1 MAGMSAVHCDR
12 ESPCWECQQSIMVGE
27 SRWQEFQQSIMAGS
41 HNGRNASPW
50 SYHIYSQETETDV
63 GIQLIFSSLFSP
75 RTLIILFF
83 PVKTSLETLGDQRSA
98 QVDNEDEL
106 SLIIVSG

>member
-1 MAGMSAVHCDR
+1 MARML
-12 ESPCWECQQSIMVGE
+12 
-27 SRWQEFQQSIMAGS
+27 
-41 HNGRNASPW
+41 SPW
-50 SYHIYSQETETDV
+50 SYHICSQETETDV

-83 PVKTSLETLGDQRSA
+83 FPVKTSLETLGNQRSA
-98 QVDNEDEL
+98 QDEKEDEL